1 MKKDIA
7 KKYFKCGPCER
18 AAFEAGIKLGAVYH
32 QFVGTPLDLDSVES
46 LKNAIRSALLVQP
59 FVEEAE
65 VDIDT
70 SEIKR
75 KKGVYKYYT
84 LKGEM
89 LRIRVIIKYESCK
102 VVAKLEYVEDMKYPL
117 MYIEE
122 VLRE

>member
-1 MKKDIA
+1 MRKDIA
-7 KKYFKCGPCER
+7 KKYFKCSPCER

-117 MYIEE
+117 MFIEE

>member
-1 MKKDIA
+1 MRKDVA
-7 KKYFKCGPCER
+7 KKYFNCSPSER

-46 LKNAIRSALLVQP
+46 LKNAIKAALLVQP

-70 SEIKR
+70 SEIKK

-89 LRIRVIIKYESCK
+89 LRIKVIVRYENCK
-102 VVAKLEYVEDMKYPL
+102 VVAKLEYKEDIKYPL